1 MRESDSASFTPEE
14 LLSGCGCSWG
24 PDRNGIYCMPP
35 LQAMTAVGVLVK
47 ALLPGTAIAL
57 RLKGYT
63 PVALN
68 PPDMVWV
75 AIAFDHADEKMED
88 N

>member
-1 MRESDSASFTPEE
+1 MQETDSTSFITKE
-14 LLSGCGCSWG
+14 LLSGCSCD
-24 PDRNGIYCMPP
+24 PDRNGIYRMPP
-35 LQAMTAVGVLVK
+35 LRAMTAVGVLVK
-47 ALLPGTAIAL
+47 GLLPGTAIAL

-63 PVALN
+63 PVVLN

-75 AIAFDHADEKMED
+75 VIAFDHADEKMVE